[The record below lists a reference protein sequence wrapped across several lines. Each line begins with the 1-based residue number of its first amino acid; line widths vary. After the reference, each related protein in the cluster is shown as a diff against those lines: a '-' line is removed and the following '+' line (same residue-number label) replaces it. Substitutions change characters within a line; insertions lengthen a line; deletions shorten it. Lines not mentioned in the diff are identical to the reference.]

1 MAREVRGRECVLRRS
16 TTEECEIAY
25 FCVAYFTRYRYT
37 PKPLDAD
44 FDKLCVIQSGL
55 VFCMNIEQNNFS
67 WSLIAS
73 R

>member
-37 PKPLDAD
+37 PKPLDTD
-44 FDKLCVIQSGL
+44 FDKFCVI
-55 VFCMNIEQNNFS
+55 
-67 WSLIAS
+67 
-73 R
+73 